1 MSYTSEKHHRRSIRL
16 RGWDYTNP
24 GAYFVTICTHN
35 GECLFED
42 PVLRRMVET
51 TWRRIPCHFPHVRL
65 DEFVVM
71 PNHVHGI
78 IWIVDKPVGARHS
91 RESSSPTDAI
101 PSDEPTQS
109 RKQPSGNASPLP
121 PPNAGPRHSRESSS
135 PTGAIPS
142 DEPTQLRKQP
152 SGNASPLRPCGVVPG
167 SLGAIVGNF
176 KSVTARR
183 VNRIRKTPGAPVWQR
198 NYYEHIVRSEDELR
212 RIREYIR
219 LNPLKWELDR
229 ENPNRTG
236 RNTEEDRLYGH

>member
-78 IWIVDKPVGARHS
+78 IWIVDKPVVGARHS

-109 RKQPSGNASPLP
+109 
-121 PPNAGPRHSRESSS
+121 
-135 PTGAIPS
+135 
-142 DEPTQLRKQP
+142 RKQP

>member
-1 MSYTSEKHHRRSIRL
+1 MTPYNPEKRHRRSIRL
-16 RGWDYTNP
+16 RGWDYTSP

-42 PVLRRMVET
+42 PVLRRVVET
-51 TWRRIPCHFPHVRL
+51 MWQRIPRHFPHVQL

-91 RESSSPTDAI
+91 REPLSPTDTI
-101 PSDEPTQS
+101 LSDEPTQS

-121 PPNAGPRHSRESSS
+121 H
-135 PTGAIPS
+135 
-142 DEPTQLRKQP
+142 
-152 SGNASPLRPCGVVPG
+152 GVVPG
-167 SLGAIVGNF
+167 SLGAIIGNF

-183 VNRIRKTPGAPVWQR
+183 INRIRRTPGAPVWQR
-198 NYYEHIVRSEDELR
+198 NYYEHIVRSEDELG
-212 RIREYIR
+212 RIRKYIR

-229 ENPNRTG
+229 ENPHRTG
-236 RNTEEDRLYGH
+236 HDPEEDWLYGE